1 MDKRLAGKVALV
13 TGAGQGIGKG
23 IAVMFARQGATVV
36 ASDLNPNT
44 TRQTV
49 EEMAAEGFEMDMF
62 APCNLT
68 SKEDTQACADYV
80 NEKYGRIDILVN
92 AGAIHPHIA
101 PMAEMDYDKQWA
113 PTLVGEVD
121 VVFLL
126 TKAAWPYLEKTGN
139 GSIINFAS
147 INAKRGSLNAGMGA
161 HCAGKA
167 AVQALT
173 WQLAVEGGDKIRANS
188 IAPGMIVTP
197 GTQDV
202 GASTNSEW
210 RDRILARVPRN
221 RLGKPEDIA
230 WAAVF
235 LGSDESDWVT
245 GITLSVDGGTGC
257 C

>member
-1 MDKRLAGKVALV
+1 
-13 TGAGQGIGKG
+13 
-23 IAVMFARQGATVV
+23 
-36 ASDLNPNT
+36 
-44 TRQTV
+44 
-49 EEMAAEGFEMDMF
+49 MF